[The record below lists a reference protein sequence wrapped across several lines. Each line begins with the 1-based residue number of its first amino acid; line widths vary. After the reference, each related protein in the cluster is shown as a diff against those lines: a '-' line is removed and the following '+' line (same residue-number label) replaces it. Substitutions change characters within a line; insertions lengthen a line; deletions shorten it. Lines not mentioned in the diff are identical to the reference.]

1 MCLQYTR
8 SKLWAIRASVE
19 RKQQSLPLKTLH
31 TLRSENICATPKTK
45 RGTVGGVNH
54 VRVIPAVYNNNRDL
68 PTVQPQAGGLGDW
81 WSTTKQHGCNV
92 NNLIAVSC
100 RQEKHVTCIL
110 LNAQSLCNKTLTVRE
125 HMLDYKADLM
135 LLTET
140 WLKPSKTAIV
150 NELTPPGYSFI
161 GECRTEK
168 RGGGTG
174 LLFKS
179 EYKFAKMPSPRF
191 KTFEVLDVK
200 TTHSERPLRVIII
213 YRSPTSPTKSFLDE
227 LALYISEL
235 AVVDTEQGVEIVL
248 HQYEKAMKSS
258 IDKHAPMRT
267 RTTQSRKREPWYNDD
282 IHNARQ
288 LRRINE
294 TRWRDTKLEIHRQIF
309 VQHRSEVNTMI
320 SRAKQQYYEH
330 KLAATDQKTCFKV
343 VSELLDT
350 AGTTLPDSTNNQ
362 HLCDDFA
369 KFFSDKITLIRENIQ
384 RRVQDVDS
392 RVCEE
397 TDHSVVQYTLDELAP
412 TTEAELI
419 GILRNSS
426 DKTCCLDAIPTN
438 LIKKYASLH
447 IPYLVAIVNN
457 SFKEGL
463 FPSALRTAVVR
474 PLLKKDN
481 LDRNTM
487 NNYRPISNIPFI
499 SKLMEKVAVSRVVE
513 HLSNNNLMEEYQSA
527 YRADHSTETA
537 LLKVHHDISSAL
549 DESHAVAL
557 VILDLS
563 AAFDTIDQCQLLT
576 LLNAEF
582 GVHAKA
588 LSWLETYLEARTQRV
603 KIDDAM
609 SETIPLTCGVPQGS
623 VLGPVLFTIYTM
635 PMQRI
640 IRKHGVVYHKY
651 ADDTQLYVTY
661 KPNVL
666 GDMQRA
672 VKQLEDCISEIRVWM
687 INRMLKLNDNKTD
700 MVIYMSQYHLNKY
713 GRCDISIGDSTISP
727 VECVRN
733 LGVQIDQHLTMDKQV
748 TAVCKACNFHL
759 YRLSSIRR
767 YITTDAARSVVQALI
782 TSRLDYCNSL
792 LANLTNTQMKR
803 LKSIQHKAARL
814 VTRTPLREHITPV
827 LKQLH
832 WLPVECRITY
842 KLMVLVYKCVN
853 GTAPP
858 YLCRLIQP
866 KCRDSRLRQPS
877 DLELHRPV
885 PKKAIGTAAFGFVG
899 PDRWNKLPEGLRESA
914 SLNIFKRDLKTH
926 LFSNPL

>member
-1 MCLQYTR
+1 
-8 SKLWAIRASVE
+8 
-19 RKQQSLPLKTLH
+19 
-31 TLRSENICATPKTK
+31 
-45 RGTVGGVNH
+45 
-54 VRVIPAVYNNNRDL
+54 
-68 PTVQPQAGGLGDW
+68 
-81 WSTTKQHGCNV
+81 
-92 NNLIAVSC
+92 
-100 RQEKHVTCIL
+100 
-110 LNAQSLCNKTLTVRE
+110 
-125 HMLDYKADLM
+125 
-135 LLTET
+135 
-140 WLKPSKTAIV
+140 
-150 NELTPPGYSFI
+150 
-161 GECRTEK
+161 
-168 RGGGTG
+168 
-174 LLFKS
+174 
-179 EYKFAKMPSPRF
+179 
-191 KTFEVLDVK
+191 
-200 TTHSERPLRVIII
+200 
-213 YRSPTSPTKSFLDE
+213 
-227 LALYISEL
+227 
-235 AVVDTEQGVEIVL
+235 
-248 HQYEKAMKSS
+248 
-258 IDKHAPMRT
+258 
-267 RTTQSRKREPWYNDD
+267 
-282 IHNARQ
+282 
-288 LRRINE
+288 
-294 TRWRDTKLEIHRQIF
+294 
-309 VQHRSEVNTMI
+309 
-320 SRAKQQYYEH
+320 
-330 KLAATDQKTCFKV
+330 
-343 VSELLDT
+343 
-350 AGTTLPDSTNNQ
+350 
-362 HLCDDFA
+362 
-369 KFFSDKITLIRENIQ
+369 
-384 RRVQDVDS
+384 
-392 RVCEE
+392 
-397 TDHSVVQYTLDELAP
+397 
-412 TTEAELI
+412 
-419 GILRNSS
+419 
-426 DKTCCLDAIPTN
+426 
-438 LIKKYASLH
+438 
-447 IPYLVAIVNN
+447 
-457 SFKEGL
+457 
-463 FPSALRTAVVR
+463 
-474 PLLKKDN
+474 
-481 LDRNTM
+481 M

-549 DESHAVAL
+549 DESHDVAL

-563 AAFDTIDQCQLLT
+563 AAFDTIDQCQLLS

-759 YRLSSIRR
+759 YRLFSIRR

-853 GTAPP
+853 DTAPA

-899 PDRWNKLPEGLRESA
+899 PDRWNKLPERLRESA

>member
-1 MCLQYTR
+1 MSERTFIVVIDYIK
-8 SKLWAIRASVE
+8 SFDSVSHI
-19 RKQQSLPLKTLH
+19 KMFNILNGMGCPIH
-31 TLRSENICATPKTK
+31 T
-45 RGTVGGVNH
+45 
-54 VRVIPAVYNNNRDL
+54 
-68 PTVQPQAGGLGDW
+68 
-81 WSTTKQHGCNV
+81 
-92 NNLIAVSC
+92 
-100 RQEKHVTCIL
+100 
-110 LNAQSLCNKTLTVRE
+110 
-125 HMLDYKADLM
+125 
-135 LLTET
+135 
-140 WLKPSKTAIV
+140 
-150 NELTPPGYSFI
+150 
-161 GECRTEK
+161 
-168 RGGGTG
+168 
-174 LLFKS
+174 
-179 EYKFAKMPSPRF
+179 
-191 KTFEVLDVK
+191 
-200 TTHSERPLRVIII
+200 ERPLRVIII

-235 AVVDTEQGVEIVL
+235 AVVREEILMAGDFNLHFHLPNASGVQYLKQILADNNMQQHVTKPTHRSGNLLDLVITRVCSNIVASTDICESSMSDHYSVIFPLHVTKPRSSSQMRQVRNFKRMDHTSFEADLISELADVDTEQGVEIVL

-294 TRWRDTKLEIHRQIF
+294 TRWRETKLEIHRQIF

-343 VSELLDT
+343 ESELLDT

-397 TDHSVVQYTLDELAP
+397 TDRSAVQYTLDELAP

-419 GILRNSS
+419 RILRNSS

-487 NNYRPISNIPFI
+487 NNYRPISNIPVI

-563 AAFDTIDQCQLLT
+563 AAFDTIDQCQLLS

-603 KIDDAM
+603 KIDDAI

-782 TSRLDYCNSL
+782 TSRLTHARHMTRFNYILGDKSL
-792 LANLTNTQMKR
+792 QETDNHPYLGVHITNDLTWNKHIHQITATANRTLAFVRRNLYSCPQHIK
-803 LKSIQHKAARL
+803 KSAYTTLVRPLLEYSSSVWDPHTKTLVNKIEMVQRRAARFC
-814 VTRTPLREHITPV
+814 H
-827 LKQLH
+827 
-832 WLPVECRITY
+832 
-842 KLMVLVYKCVN
+842 N
-853 GTAPP
+853 
-858 YLCRLIQP
+858 
-866 KCRDSRLRQPS
+866 D
-877 DLELHRPV
+877 
-885 PKKAIGTAAFGFVG
+885 
-899 PDRWNKLPEGLRESA
+899 
-914 SLNIFKRDLKTH
+914 
-926 LFSNPL
+926 

>member
-1 MCLQYTR
+1 
-8 SKLWAIRASVE
+8 
-19 RKQQSLPLKTLH
+19 
-31 TLRSENICATPKTK
+31 
-45 RGTVGGVNH
+45 
-54 VRVIPAVYNNNRDL
+54 
-68 PTVQPQAGGLGDW
+68 
-81 WSTTKQHGCNV
+81 
-92 NNLIAVSC
+92 
-100 RQEKHVTCIL
+100 
-110 LNAQSLCNKTLTVRE
+110 
-125 HMLDYKADLM
+125 MLDYEADII

-140 WLKPSKTAIV
+140 WLKPSKSAIV
-150 NELTPPGYSFI
+150 TELTPPGYNFI
-161 GECRTEK
+161 GECRTVK

-179 EYKFAKMPSPRF
+179 GYKFAKMPSTRF

-200 TTHSERPLRVIII
+200 TTHCARPLRVIII
-213 YRSPTSPTKSFLDE
+213 YRSPTSATKSFLDE
-227 LALYISEL
+227 LALYISDL
-235 AVVDTEQGVEIVL
+235 AVVREDILMAGDFNLHFHLPNACGVQYLKQILADNNMHQHVTQPTHRSGNMLDLVITRASSNIVTTTDVCKSSISDHYSVIFPLHVTKPRSSSQMRQVRNFKRMDHASFEADLISELANVDTELGVEIVL
-248 HQYEKAMKSS
+248 CQYEKAMKTS
-258 IDKHAPMRT
+258 IDKHAPIR

-294 TRWRDTKLEIHRQIF
+294 TRWRESRLEIHRQIF

-320 SRAKQQYYEH
+320 SRAKQQYYEQ

-350 AGTTLPDSTNNQ
+350 AGTTLPDSNNNQ
-362 HLCDDFA
+362 NLCDDFA

-392 RVCEE
+392 SGCED
-397 TDHSVVQYTLDELAP
+397 TARSTVQYTLGELAP

-419 GILRNSS
+419 RILTNSS

-438 LIKKYASLH
+438 LIKKSASLH
-447 IPYLVAIVNN
+447 TPYLVAIVNN

-463 FPSALRTAVVR
+463 FPCALRTAVVR

-499 SKLMEKVAVSRVVE
+499 SKLLEKVAVSRLVE
-513 HLSNNNLMEEYQSA
+513 HLSKNNLMEEYQSA

-549 DESHAVAL
+549 DQSHAVAH

-563 AAFDTIDQCQLLT
+563 AAFDTIDQNQLLS

-582 GVHAKA
+582 GVHDKA

-603 KIDDAM
+603 KIDDAI
-609 SETIPLTCGVPQGS
+609 SEPIPLTCGVPQGS
-623 VLGPVLFTIYTM
+623 VLGPILFTIYTM

-640 IRKHGVVYHKY
+640 VRKHGVVYHKY

-661 KPNVL
+661 NPTVP
-666 GDMQRA
+666 GDMQSA
-672 VKQLEDCISEIRVWM
+672 VKQLEDCIAEIRGWM
-687 INRMLKLNDNKTD
+687 INRMLKLNDNKTE
-700 MVIYMSQYHLNKY
+700 MVIYMSQYHLNKH
-713 GRCDISIGDSTISP
+713 GRCDMSIGDSTISP

-767 YITTDAARSVVQALI
+767 YITTDAARSVVQALV

-792 LANLTNTQMKR
+792 LANLMNTQMKR

-842 KLMVLVYKCVN
+842 KLMVMVYKCMN
-853 GTAPP
+853 GTAPA
-858 YLCRLIQP
+858 YLCRLIKP
-866 KCRDSRLRQPS
+866 KCRDSRLRQPI

-885 PKKAIGTAAFGFVG
+885 PNKAIGAAAFGFAG
-899 PDRWNKLPEGLRESA
+899 PDRWNKLPERLRESA

-926 LFSNPL
+926 LFNNTF

>member
-1 MCLQYTR
+1 
-8 SKLWAIRASVE
+8 
-19 RKQQSLPLKTLH
+19 
-31 TLRSENICATPKTK
+31 
-45 RGTVGGVNH
+45 
-54 VRVIPAVYNNNRDL
+54 
-68 PTVQPQAGGLGDW
+68 
-81 WSTTKQHGCNV
+81 
-92 NNLIAVSC
+92 
-100 RQEKHVTCIL
+100 
-110 LNAQSLCNKTLTVRE
+110 
-125 HMLDYKADLM
+125 MLDYKADMM

-235 AVVDTEQGVEIVL
+235 AVVREEILMAGDFNLHFHLPNASGVQYLKQILADNNMQQHVTKPTHRSGNLLDLVITRVCSNIVASTDICESSISDHYSVIFPLHVTKPRSSSQMRQVRNFKRMDHASFEADLISELADVDTEQGVEIVL
-248 HQYEKAMKSS
+248 HQYEKALKSS

-294 TRWRDTKLEIHRQIF
+294 TRWRETKLEIHLQIF

-384 RRVQDVDS
+384 RRVQYVDS

-397 TDHSVVQYTLDELAP
+397 TDRSAVQYTLDELAP

-419 GILRNSS
+419 RILRNSS

-563 AAFDTIDQCQLLT
+563 AAFDTIDQCQLLS

-842 KLMVLVYKCVN
+842 TLMVLVYKCVN
-853 GTAPP
+853 GTAPA

-899 PDRWNKLPEGLRESA
+899 PDRWNKLPERLRESA